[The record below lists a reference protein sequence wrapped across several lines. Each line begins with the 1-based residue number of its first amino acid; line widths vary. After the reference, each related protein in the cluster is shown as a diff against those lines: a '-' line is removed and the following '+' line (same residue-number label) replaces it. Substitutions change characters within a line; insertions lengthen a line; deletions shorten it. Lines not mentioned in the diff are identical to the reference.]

1 MLSGFYEIFRTKFS
15 LLPNNF
21 QLTNSHAVCYNYST
35 AITTGELKCL
45 FFKTFLFFL
54 YFSFVFFNTRLPS
67 CFENLSDGRT
77 HSCLVVD
84 VALSNTRCAQ
94 RSVFLSLLLSTHWH
108 SLTQWHQLIVTGLSA
123 EIRVENSSRPTT
135 TDPITIIASLR
146 MFQKISPKKK
156 KEGPYRARHT
166 PSLTE
171 RRATLYTSILRVR
184 LFSLIEKCWEFLVV
198 FFFNDRNSFFLS
210 CSLGRRRKKIKN
222 TRLFLG

>member
-1 MLSGFYEIFRTKFS
+1 MFFISLSF
-15 LLPNNF
+15 
-21 QLTNSHAVCYNYST
+21 
-35 AITTGELKCL
+35 
-45 FFKTFLFFL
+45 
-54 YFSFVFFNTRLPS
+54 FFNTRLPS

-94 RSVFLSLLLSTHWH
+94 RSVFLSLLMSTHWH
-108 SLTQWHQLIVTGLSA
+108 SLTRWHQLIVTGLSA

-146 MFQKISPKKK
+146 MFQKISPKKKK

-198 FFFNDRNSFFLS
+198 FFLTIETLFFVVFT
-210 CSLGRRRKKIKN
+210 REKKKKKIKN